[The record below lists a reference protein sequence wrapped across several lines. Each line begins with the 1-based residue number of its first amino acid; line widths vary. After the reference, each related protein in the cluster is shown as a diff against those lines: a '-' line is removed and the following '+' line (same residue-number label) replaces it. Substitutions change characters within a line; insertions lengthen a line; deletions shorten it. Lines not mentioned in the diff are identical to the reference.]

1 MASTPRTSLREA
13 QKQLTRARLLDAAA
27 ELFSTQG
34 YGATTIEDIATAAG
48 ATRATFYLHFSSK
61 SDVVHGFY
69 EALVEYDPDYGDL
82 IAVARAPTQAGLHGW
97 LARFIDGLDHQR
109 AYWIAL
115 GEAAGADPDARA
127 ALDHDWNL
135 SAEKLASG
143 LQEARDWSPE
153 HAHLVA
159 VVLKR
164 QLDVANDTWLRGRW
178 DAQREP
184 LFGMLARMWLTALSD
199 D

>member
-1 MASTPRTSLREA
+1 MTPPISLREA
-13 QKQLTRARLLDAAA
+13 QKQLTRERLLDAAA

-48 ATRATFYLHFSSK
+48 ATRATFYLHFPSK

-69 EALVEYDPDYGDL
+69 AALVEYDPDYADL
-82 IAVARAPTQAGLHGW
+82 VEAARHPTQDGLHCW
-97 LARFIDGLDHQR
+97 LRRFVDGLDNQR

-127 ALDHDWNL
+127 ALDADWNR

-143 LQEARDWSPE
+143 LQQARGWPPD
-153 HAHLVA
+153 HARLIA

-164 QLDVANDTWLRGRW
+164 QLDVANDSWLRSHW
-178 DAQREP
+178 DAEREP
-184 LFGMLARMWLTALSD
+184 LFGVLARMWLIALTG
-199 D
+199 

>member
-1 MASTPRTSLREA
+1 MASTPPISLREA

-34 YGATTIEDIATAAG
+34 YAATTIEDIATAAG

-69 EALVEYDPDYGDL
+69 AALVEYDPDYADL
-82 IAVARAPTQAGLHGW
+82 IDAAREPTEAGLHEW
-97 LARFIDGLDHQR
+97 LRRFVDGLDRQR
-109 AYWIAL
+109 PYWIAL

-127 ALDHDWNL
+127 ALEVDWNR
-135 SAEKLASG
+135 SAGKLAAG
-143 LQEARDWSPE
+143 LQEARGWTPD
-153 HAHLVA
+153 HARLIA

-164 QLDVANDTWLRGRW
+164 QLDVANDSWLRGRW
-178 DAQREP
+178 LTEREH
-184 LFGMLARMWLTALSD
+184 LFGVLARMWLTALRD
-199 D
+199 